1 MKKLFAIFLTLVMS
15 LCFLLAVAVSGA
27 AADSI
32 LPVLQTPK
40 PEAIEAPVFHALT
53 GRKAPE
59 AEKTESGALRYRYAD
74 VGYSEYLDF
83 GRLLAQEG
91 FTLTDSDENASG
103 AVTAVMGKEH
113 AEVEVYFNQEEKV
126 LTVTYTAWARPAETV
141 AAAPAAIDPATASV
155 LPELTQVI
163 SFESATAVRPEE
175 TVWTGTSYRHSYS
188 GVSYAAYTR
197 FGEKLGEEGYA
208 LTSAE
213 TLEGGVS
220 RAVVEKDGI
229 KLTLDYDMEKETA
242 SVLYPKGVHPREL
255 SLYGDFTELV
265 EGETV
270 QLAEYASLTW
280 LGWEK
285 VDSYREYYKD
295 YRYKPNPK
303 RTSEEHTTG
312 EGVQQVLLRFS
323 VRLEPGAEYR
333 TADILKNLTL
343 RYGKEKLEMN
353 RGLENGEHSFNY
365 DDLTET
371 ITSGGA
377 AKEYVVACGAAL
389 TEEQLEHPEEVT
401 LTFNDGDNAVRYV
414 CYLESPVDEETRKRD
429 KNSAR
434 YGLALA
440 GAILANAADALEA
453 PEGRQPAGHCERFL
467 KMDFL
472 HPDKVVVVGL
482 DEEQAAKAAAALGA
496 REYADIA
503 PALAAYLNRDYPE
516 YAAAADR
523 TQAKYTELD
532 PQPAALVLLPCG
544 AHIAAVSFWGKQAAA
559 SLIISTGPVSEALSA
574 KDIRSYAQQLGLSG
588 LRIRVYEGEKR
599 DALLETGKLDGSTL
613 YYLQQ
618 SAGGTLNRLQRL
630 FPHLTAHGVTDN
642 LPLGAIRVFLKK
654 QETADLSAVR
664 AVAQDMLPQVRAG
677 QDDPPAHRFLKLN
690 WNSSTKE
697 LPAPEV
703 TLGEEAPEQET
714 EPDPNGTYLFVC
726 SMKKPGKDL
735 ETWTDLI
742 MEAALPAANI
752 PQTPE
757 EADYIIRLATEY
769 DRTDLDLSTGKSA
782 NGVVLHYPLTHITV
796 HDAGSG
802 AMLKDMGWTVRKL
815 SGFIMLPRGDT
826 YWDPE
831 NDALWRKVKVLFGE

>member
-113 AEVEVYFNQEEKV
+113 AEVEVYYNQEEKV
-126 LTVTYTAWARPAETV
+126 LTVTYTAWARPAKTV

-220 RAVVEKDGI
+220 RAVVEKDGM

-255 SLYGDFTELV
+255 SLYGDFTELP
-265 EGETV
+265 EGETIR
-270 QLAEYASLTW
+270 LAEGAALTW

-285 VDSYREYYKD
+285 VDSYKEYYKD

-312 EGVQQVLLRFS
+312 EGVQQVLLRFA
-323 VRLEPGAEYR
+323 VRLEAGVAAE
-333 TADILKNLTL
+333 TADLIRNMTL
-343 RYGKEKLEMN
+343 YCDKDRLEMN
-353 RGLENGEHSFNY
+353 RGLENGERSFNY

-371 ITSGGA
+371 ITSDGA

-414 CYLESPVDEETRKRD
+414 CYLESPVDEETRRKD
-429 KNSAR
+429 KNHAR
-434 YGLALA
+434 YGLSLA
-440 GAILANAADALEA
+440 GEILANAADALEA
-453 PEGRQPAGHCERFL
+453 PESGSLIRHCESIL

-472 HPDKVVVVGL
+472 HPDKVEPAGADDLGDARQPPVPAQLARVLAGPAADVEGGDGEGRSGGLGSWRWRHRAGSAAGDVGNDRRQQEYDLGGCLAVHLCVPSMNDFPGHENPAFARASSVSPPGAAAGAAAPRSARYLPTMSPSRLTLSPGRFAPRMVPRAVVGM
-482 DEEQAAKAAAALGA
+482 
-496 REYADIA
+496 R
-503 PALAAYLNRDYPE
+503 
-516 YAAAADR
+516 
-523 TQAKYTELD
+523 
-532 PQPAALVLLPCG
+532 
-544 AHIAAVSFWGKQAAA
+544 
-559 SLIISTGPVSEALSA
+559 ST
-574 KDIRSYAQQLGLSG
+574 
-588 LRIRVYEGEKR
+588 
-599 DALLETGKLDGSTL
+599 
-613 YYLQQ
+613 
-618 SAGGTLNRLQRL
+618 
-630 FPHLTAHGVTDN
+630 
-642 LPLGAIRVFLKK
+642 
-654 QETADLSAVR
+654 
-664 AVAQDMLPQVRAG
+664 
-677 QDDPPAHRFLKLN
+677 
-690 WNSSTKE
+690 
-697 LPAPEV
+697 
-703 TLGEEAPEQET
+703 
-714 EPDPNGTYLFVC
+714 
-726 SMKKPGKDL
+726 
-735 ETWTDLI
+735 
-742 MEAALPAANI
+742 
-752 PQTPE
+752 
-757 EADYIIRLATEY
+757 AT
-769 DRTDLDLSTGKSA
+769 
-782 NGVVLHYPLTHITV
+782 
-796 HDAGSG
+796 
-802 AMLKDMGWTVRKL
+802 
-815 SGFIMLPRGDT
+815 
-826 YWDPE
+826 
-831 NDALWRKVKVLFGE
+831 